1 MDPLATPLPHIKKE
15 FGSGLAEELCM
26 GGRTAAHLGIDTTAI
41 TIGAEDIEPGME
53 ELKAAGLT
61 VHRISRGS
69 SNNFSNDYSG
79 KQRKLYLRSRIE
91 TPIDKADIIW
101 DTKSF
106 NTVILF
112 PLFHELSEKVL
123 SLFSKSQLV
132 FLDPSGFVRGLGE
145 KNKDGLY
152 PLIPSPW
159 SNIEKFIE
167 RVDILK
173 LSHEDL
179 AGIKF
184 TPNTKTDE
192 AKCQQLVGMG
202 FPLVILTRSERP
214 TVVVGKHLKLTKV
227 PALQVHEVDSAGA
240 GETFGVAFVYQYF
253 RTKDPIQS
261 ARFANIC
268 TGLKVSGQWNP

>member
-1 MDPLATPLPHIKKE
+1 
-15 FGSGLAEELCM
+15 
-26 GGRTAAHLGIDTTAI
+26 
-41 TIGAEDIEPGME
+41 ME

-159 SNIEKFIE
+159 SK
-167 RVDILK
+167 LK
-173 LSHEDL
+173 NL
-179 AGIKF
+179 
-184 TPNTKTDE
+184 
-192 AKCQQLVGMG
+192 
-202 FPLVILTRSERP
+202 
-214 TVVVGKHLKLTKV
+214 LK
-227 PALQVHEVDSAGA
+227 E
-240 GETFGVAFVYQYF
+240 
-253 RTKDPIQS
+253 
-261 ARFANIC
+261 
-268 TGLKVSGQWNP
+268 